1 MKRFNTIS
9 REVEKVIPEGQEDK
23 VWLITNLIFG
33 ALKGDPQSRSEIW
46 QKVAFLS
53 SWDVPSYCEI
63 EEGAPDV
70 VELGIQGKK
79 RHFKPLVAAL
89 AEAID
94 IEEDA
99 IMAESDKMF
108 REG

>member
-1 MKRFNTIS
+1 M
-9 REVEKVIPEGQEDK
+9 
-23 VWLITNLIFG
+23 
-33 ALKGDPQSRSEIW
+33 
-46 QKVAFLS
+46 
-53 SWDVPSYCEI
+53 PSYCEI

-79 RHFKPLVAAL
+79 RYFKPLVAAL

>member
-1 MKRFNTIS
+1 MKRFSTIS
-9 REVEKVIPEGQEDK
+9 REVSKVIPQGQEDK

-33 ALKGDPQSRSEIW
+33 ALKGDPQSQGEIW
-46 QKVAFLS
+46 QKVNFLS
-53 SWDVPSYCEI
+53 SWEVPSYCEI

-79 RHFKPLVAAL
+79 RYFKPLVAAL
-89 AEAID
+89 AEAFD

-99 IMAESDKMF
+99 IMARVDRMF
-108 REG
+108 RER